1 MGHEGRPAIE
11 LGRRKFM
18 TEQEESAG
26 GWNAKR
32 FKYAAIIFG
41 CVGLAGFLNQ
51 FAPGPAAE
59 DA

>member
-1 MGHEGRPAIE
+1 
-11 LGRRKFM
+11 M